1 MLKLIAFIR
10 LIIKG
15 LESLNQFLSGISV
28 KQGFYVY
35 NPNKDKPKRIHH
47 TLKSALEE
55 ADRIASLEPQWENF
69 GTKNKI
75 QVLQI
80 VAEVEC
86 YGVPF

>member
-1 MLKLIAFIR
+1 MLKLIAFIKW
-10 LIIKG
+10 IIKC
-15 LESLNQFLSGISV
+15 LEKLVQFLSGISIN
-28 KQGFYVY
+28 QRFYVY
-35 NPNKDKPKRIHH
+35 NPNRNKPQYLHR

-55 ADRIASLEPQWENF
+55 ADRIASLEQQWGNF
-69 GTKNKI
+69 GVKNKI